1 MRLNDVEKQIQEI
14 NALVLTLSNQW
25 EWFDFQFSLIQEGI
39 IKLEG
44 CFDLTALYK
53 KYDKIEIEFSDPFSI
68 KTILSDWGWDKSK
81 PFIQL
86 LKEECLNDFSVIEDI
101 KRNKYYVFKI
111 NTNMNEPI
119 IIIAKSI
126 KYVLVKINENEDN
139 F

>member
-1 MRLNDVEKQIQEI
+1 MQLEEVKRQIEEI
-14 NALVLTLSNQW
+14 NAVVLALSKRW

-44 CFDLTALYK
+44 SFDLTALYK

-68 KTILSDWGWDKSK
+68 KTILFDWEWDKSK
-81 PFIQL
+81 SFIEL
-86 LKEECLNDFSVIEDI
+86 VNDEYLNDLSVIEDI
-101 KRNKYYVFKI
+101 KRNQYYVFKI
-111 NTNMNEPI
+111 NANMNEPI

-126 KYVLVKINENEDN
+126 KYSSVKANEGEDD